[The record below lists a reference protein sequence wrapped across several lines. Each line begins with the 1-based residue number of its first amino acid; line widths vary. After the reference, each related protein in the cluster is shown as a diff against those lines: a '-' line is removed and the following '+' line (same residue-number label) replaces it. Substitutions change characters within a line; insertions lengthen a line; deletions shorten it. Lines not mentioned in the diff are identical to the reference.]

1 MQFGN
6 LDRVGYGAAPGG
18 YDRVGWGPQLVGVQ
32 SGPAIVGAAGM
43 AGPMGPAGH
52 IGVPGHAGPV
62 GPMGPMGPSGGGPMG
77 YTGPRG
83 PRGYGGFGAYGR
95 NMGPWSPPGFGWS
108 PIGYGP
114 YGYAATTP
122 YPYSGFPHVVNTPPT
137 QVREFVIGFGP
148 TVILANSTAIFQAQP
163 QLIFRGS
170 RLIVP
175 SALANNFSINDIRVG
190 KDSQAVS
197 ANPIPAAAFSE
208 LAVGVNLGLDT
219 ATPGIIIT
227 ISVSNTTA
235 AQQTFS
241 AALIGTSMQ

>member
-1 MQFGN
+1 MNFAN

-18 YDRVGWGPQLVGVQ
+18 YDRVGYGPQLVGVQ
-32 SGPAIVGAAGM
+32 SGPAIVG
-43 AGPMGPAGH
+43 
-52 IGVPGHAGPV
+52 V
-62 GPMGPMGPSGGGPMG
+62 GPGGGPMMG
-77 YTGPRG
+77 PGPGPGPMGGHGGGPGPMGHPRG
-83 PRGYGGFGAYGR
+83 RHHRWA
-95 NMGPWSPPGFGWS
+95 

-114 YGYAATTP
+114 YGYAASTP
-122 YPYSGFPHVVNTPPT
+122 YPYSGYPHVVNTPPT

>member
-1 MQFGN
+1 MAPP
-6 LDRVGYGAAPGG
+6 VAAPH
-18 YDRVGWGPQLVGVQ
+18 
-32 SGPAIVGAAGM
+32 PAM
-43 AGPMGPAGH
+43 ARRHRWA
-52 IGVPGHAGPV
+52 
-62 GPMGPMGPSGGGPMG
+62 
-77 YTGPRG
+77 
-83 PRGYGGFGAYGR
+83 
-95 NMGPWSPPGFGWS
+95 

-114 YGYAATTP
+114 YGYAASTP
-122 YPYSGFPHVVNTPPT
+122 YPYSGYPHIVNTPPT

>member
-1 MQFGN
+1 MHFGN
-6 LDRVGYGAAPGG
+6 LDRVGYGAAPAGG
-18 YDRVGWGPQLVGVQ
+18 YDRVGFGPAIVGVQ
-32 SGPAIVGAAGM
+32 SGPAIVGAAPGM
-43 AGPMGPAGH
+43 VPMPPHGGPM
-52 IGVPGHAGPV
+52 
-62 GPMGPMGPSGGGPMG
+62 MGPRPPMHPMHHRGGGPRWV
-77 YTGPRG
+77 P
-83 PRGYGGFGAYGR
+83 AH
-95 NMGPWSPPGFGWS
+95 PGWAAS

-114 YGYAATTP
+114 YGYAASTP

>member
-1 MQFGN
+1 MYQYGN
-6 LDRVGYGAAPGG
+6 LNRVGYG
-18 YDRVGWGPQLVGVQ
+18 PQVVGVQ
-32 SGPAIVGAAGM
+32 SGPAIVGAAPGM
-43 AGPMGPAGH
+43 MVPGGGAPMGA
-52 IGVPGHAGPV
+52 PGGD
-62 GPMGPMGPSGGGPMG
+62 
-77 YTGPRG
+77 PRLAH
-83 PRGYGGFGAYGR
+83 RRGGFYPYPTGAW
-95 NMGPWSPPGFGWS
+95 PAS
-108 PIGYGP
+108 
-114 YGYAATTP
+114 TP
-122 YPYSGFPHVVNTPPT
+122 YAYSGYPHIVNHPPT

-170 RLIVP
+170 RLIIP
-175 SALANNFSINDIRVG
+175 SALANNFSLNDIRVG

-197 ANPIPAAAFSE
+197 SNPVPAAAFSE

>member
-1 MQFGN
+1 MYEFAN

-18 YDRVGWGPQLVGVQ
+18 YDRVGYGPQLVGVQ
-32 SGPAIVGAAGM
+32 SGPAIVGVGPGGAPMMGPGAGPGPGPM
-43 AGPMGPAGH
+43 AGPP
-52 IGVPGHAGPV
+52 PGH
-62 GPMGPMGPSGGGPMG
+62 MRRGGG
-77 YTGPRG
+77 
-83 PRGYGGFGAYGR
+83 
-95 NMGPWSPPGFGWS
+95 GPWSPPGFGWS

-114 YGYAATTP
+114 YGYAASTP

>member
-1 MQFGN
+1 MNFAN

-18 YDRVGWGPQLVGVQ
+18 YDRVGYGPQLVGVQ
-32 SGPAIVGAAGM
+32 SGPAIVGVGPGGAPMM
-43 AGPMGPAGH
+43 APGPGPGPMGPG
-52 IGVPGHAGPV
+52 PGP
-62 GPMGPMGPSGGGPMG
+62 GPMGP
-77 YTGPRG
+77 RG
-83 PRGYGGFGAYGR
+83 RHHRWA
-95 NMGPWSPPGFGWS
+95 

-114 YGYAATTP
+114 YGYAASTP
-122 YPYSGFPHVVNTPPT
+122 YPYSGYPHVVNTPPT

>member
-1 MQFGN
+1 MNFAN

-18 YDRVGWGPQLVGVQ
+18 YDRVGYGPQLVGVQ
-32 SGPAIVGAAGM
+32 SGPAIVGVGPGGAPMMGPGPGP
-43 AGPMGPAGH
+43 GPMGPG
-52 IGVPGHAGPV
+52 PGP
-62 GPMGPMGPSGGGPMG
+62 GPMGH
-77 YTGPRG
+77 PRG
-83 PRGYGGFGAYGR
+83 RHHRWA
-95 NMGPWSPPGFGWS
+95 

-114 YGYAATTP
+114 YGYAASTP
-122 YPYSGFPHVVNTPPT
+122 YPYSGYPHVVNTPPT

>member
-1 MQFGN
+1 MYPQFAS
-6 LDRVGYGAAPGG
+6 LDRVGAPGG
-18 YDRVGWGPQLVGVQ
+18 YDRVGYGPTFAGIQ
-32 SGPAIVGAAGM
+32 SGPAIVGA
-43 AGPMGPAGH
+43 GP
-52 IGVPGHAGPV
+52 
-62 GPMGPMGPSGGGPMG
+62 GGGPMMAPG
-77 YTGPRG
+77 GAPMGHPGHGGRPHFNYGP
-83 PRGYGGFGAYGR
+83 PGAYGH
-95 NMGPWSPPGFGWS
+95 
-108 PIGYGP
+108 YGP
-114 YGYAATTP
+114 YSYAAATP
-122 YPYSGFPHVVNTPPT
+122 YPYSGYPHVVNNPPM

-148 TVILANSTAIFQAQP
+148 VVILANSTAIFQAQP

-219 ATPGIIIT
+219 AVPGIIIT
-227 ISVSNTTA
+227 ISISNTTA
-235 AQQTFS
+235 AQQTFA

>member
-1 MQFGN
+1 MNFAN

-18 YDRVGWGPQLVGVQ
+18 YDRVGYGPQLVGVQ
-32 SGPAIVGAAGM
+32 SGPAIVGVGPGGAPMMGPGPGPM
-43 AGPMGPAGH
+43 MGPGGGPGPGPMGP
-52 IGVPGHAGPV
+52 
-62 GPMGPMGPSGGGPMG
+62 
-77 YTGPRG
+77 RG
-83 PRGYGGFGAYGR
+83 RHHRWA
-95 NMGPWSPPGFGWS
+95 

-114 YGYAATTP
+114 YGYAASTP
-122 YPYSGFPHVVNTPPT
+122 YPYSGYPHVVNTPPT

>member
-1 MQFGN
+1 MYEFAN
-6 LDRVGYGAAPGG
+6 LDRVGYGAPGG
-18 YDRVGWGPQLVGVQ
+18 FDRVGYGPQLVGVQ
-32 SGPAIVGAAGM
+32 SGPAIVGAAPL

-52 IGVPGHAGPV
+52 A
-62 GPMGPMGPSGGGPMG
+62 GPMGPAGARGPMG
-77 YTGPRG
+77 QMHH
-83 PRGYGGFGAYGR
+83 GR
-95 NMGPWSPPGFGWS
+95 NPWAPPGFPWAG
-108 PIGYGP
+108 IGYGP
-114 YGYAATTP
+114 YGYAASTP
-122 YPYSGFPHVVNTPPT
+122 YPYSGYPHVVNTPPT

>member
-1 MQFGN
+1 MHQFAN
-6 LDRVGYGAAPGG
+6 LDRVAQGSGG
-18 YDRVGWGPQLVGVQ
+18 YDRVGYGPQLVGVQ
-32 SGPAIVGAAGM
+32 SGPAIVGAGPMVPGGAPRPMGHPGR
-43 AGPMGPAGH
+43 GPMGPPGGWGH
-52 IGVPGHAGPV
+52 
-62 GPMGPMGPSGGGPMG
+62 
-77 YTGPRG
+77 R
-83 PRGYGGFGAYGR
+83 
-95 NMGPWSPPGFGWS
+95 WS

-114 YGYAATTP
+114 YGYAASTP
-122 YPYSGFPHVVNTPPT
+122 YPYSGYPHVVNTPPT

>member
-1 MQFGN
+1 MYEFAN

-18 YDRVGWGPQLVGVQ
+18 YDRVGYGPQLVGVQ
-32 SGPAIVGAAGM
+32 SGPAIVGAAPL
-43 AGPMGPAGH
+43 AGPMGPAG
-52 IGVPGHAGPV
+52 AV
-62 GPMGPMGPSGGGPMG
+62 GPMGH
-77 YTGPRG
+77 TGPRG
-83 PRGYGGFGAYGR
+83 PMGHPGHGR
-95 NMGPWSPPGFGWS
+95 NPWAPPGFPWAG
-108 PIGYGP
+108 IGYGP
-114 YGYAATTP
+114 YGYAASTP
-122 YPYSGFPHVVNTPPT
+122 YPYSGYPHVVNTPPT

>member
-1 MQFGN
+1 MYQFAN
-6 LDRVGYGAAPGG
+6 LDRVGLGAAPGG
-18 YDRVGWGPQLVGVQ
+18 YDRVGWGAHIAGVQ
-32 SGPAIVGAAGM
+32 SGPAIVGAAPGM
-43 AGPMGPAGH
+43 VPAGMPMPGPGPMAP
-52 IGVPGHAGPV
+52 PPR
-62 GPMGPMGPSGGGPMG
+62 PGGGPMG
-77 YTGPRG
+77 HRHA
-83 PRGYGGFGAYGR
+83 RWA
-95 NMGPWSPPGFGWS
+95 

-114 YGYAATTP
+114 YGYAASTP
-122 YPYSGFPHVVNTPPT
+122 YPYSGYPHIVNTPPT

>member
-1 MQFGN
+1 MYEFAN

-18 YDRVGWGPQLVGVQ
+18 YDRVGFGPQLVGVQ
-32 SGPAIVGAAGM
+32 SGPAIVGVGPGGAPMMGPAGGPGPRGPM
-43 AGPMGPAGH
+43 GAAGPMGHPH
-52 IGVPGHAGPV
+52 
-62 GPMGPMGPSGGGPMG
+62 
-77 YTGPRG
+77 GPRNPWAPPG
-83 PRGYGGFGAYGR
+83 C
-95 NMGPWSPPGFGWS
+95 PWSG
-108 PIGYGP
+108 IGYGP
-114 YGYAATTP
+114 YGYAASTP
-122 YPYSGFPHVVNTPPT
+122 YPYSGYPHVVNTPPT

>member
-1 MQFGN
+1 MYEFAN
-6 LDRVGYGAAPGG
+6 LDRVGNGAAPGG
-18 YDRVGWGPQLVGVQ
+18 YDRVGFGPQLVGVQ
-32 SGPAIVGAAGM
+32 SGPAIVGAAGPL
-43 AGPMGPAGH
+43 AGPMGPAG
-52 IGVPGHAGPV
+52 GVGPMGHAGPR
-62 GPMGPMGPSGGGPMG
+62 GPMGPMGAPHHL
-77 YTGPRG
+77 
-83 PRGYGGFGAYGR
+83 R
-95 NMGPWSPPGFGWS
+95 NPWAPPGFPWS
-108 PIGYGP
+108 GIGYGP
-114 YGYAATTP
+114 YGYAASTP
-122 YPYSGFPHVVNTPPT
+122 YPYSGYPHVVNTPPT

-148 TVILANSTAIFQAQP
+148 TVIMANSTAIFQAQP

>member
-1 MQFGN
+1 MHQFAN
-6 LDRVGYGAAPGG
+6 LDRVGFGAAPG
-18 YDRVGWGPQLVGVQ
+18 YDRVGWGPAIVGVQ
-32 SGPAIVGAAGM
+32 SGPAIVGAAPGM
-43 AGPMGPAGH
+43 VPMPPPGGPMAPRPPMHPMHHGH
-52 IGVPGHAGPV
+52 PGH
-62 GPMGPMGPSGGGPMG
+62 GGGPRWV
-77 YTGPRG
+77 PAH
-83 PRGYGGFGAYGR
+83 P
-95 NMGPWSPPGFGWS
+95 GWS
-108 PIGYGP
+108 PIGYGS
-114 YGYAATTP
+114 YGYAASTP

>member
-1 MQFGN
+1 MYEFAN

-18 YDRVGWGPQLVGVQ
+18 YDRVGFGPQLVGVQ
-32 SGPAIVGAAGM
+32 SGPAIVGVGPAGAGPM
-43 AGPMGPAGH
+43 AGPMGPAG
-52 IGVPGHAGPV
+52 
-62 GPMGPMGPSGGGPMG
+62 PMGHV
-77 YTGPRG
+77 GPRG
-83 PRGYGGFGAYGR
+83 PMAHHSR
-95 NMGPWSPPGFGWS
+95 NPWAPPGFPWS
-108 PIGYGP
+108 GIGYGP
-114 YGYAATTP
+114 YGYAASTP
-122 YPYSGFPHVVNTPPT
+122 YPYSGYPHVVNTPPT

>member
-1 MQFGN
+1 MYQYGN
-6 LDRVGYGAAPGG
+6 LDRVGF
-18 YDRVGWGPQLVGVQ
+18 GPQLVGVQ
-32 SGPAIVGAAGM
+32 SGPSIVGAAPGM
-43 AGPMGPAGH
+43 VPGPGAPLGHPGMGHPAMHGGDPRLGHHRYGRHFYPYPAGAW
-52 IGVPGHAGPV
+52 PA
-62 GPMGPMGPSGGGPMG
+62 S
-77 YTGPRG
+77 
-83 PRGYGGFGAYGR
+83 
-95 NMGPWSPPGFGWS
+95 
-108 PIGYGP
+108 
-114 YGYAATTP
+114 TP
-122 YPYSGFPHVVNTPPT
+122 YAYSGYPHIVNHPPT

-148 TVILANSTAIFQAQP
+148 TIILANSTAIFQAQP

-197 ANPIPAAAFSE
+197 SNPIPAAAFSE

>member
-1 MQFGN
+1 MYEFAN
-6 LDRVGYGAAPGG
+6 LDRVGYGAAPQGG
-18 YDRVGWGPQLVGVQ
+18 YDRVGYGPQLVGVQ
-32 SGPAIVGAAGM
+32 SGPAIVGVGPA
-43 AGPMGPAGH
+43 AGPMGPAG
-52 IGVPGHAGPV
+52 PAGHVGPRGPMGHHGF
-62 GPMGPMGPSGGGPMG
+62 GPMGPPGGWGH
-77 YTGPRG
+77 R
-83 PRGYGGFGAYGR
+83 
-95 NMGPWSPPGFGWS
+95 WS

-114 YGYAATTP
+114 YGYAASTP

>member
-1 MQFGN
+1 MYEFAN

-18 YDRVGWGPQLVGVQ
+18 YDRVGFGPQLVGVQ
-32 SGPAIVGAAGM
+32 SGPAIVGAAPAGAGPM
-43 AGPMGPAGH
+43 MGPGPAGPMGH
-52 IGVPGHAGPV
+52 PGPR
-62 GPMGPMGPSGGGPMG
+62 GPMGPMGAPHHM
-77 YTGPRG
+77 
-83 PRGYGGFGAYGR
+83 R
-95 NMGPWSPPGFGWS
+95 NPWAPPGFPWS
-108 PIGYGP
+108 GIGYGP
-114 YGYAATTP
+114 YGYAASTP
-122 YPYSGFPHVVNTPPT
+122 YPYSGYPHVVNTPPT

>member
-1 MQFGN
+1 MYEFAN
-6 LDRVGYGAAPGG
+6 LDRVGYGAAPQGG
-18 YDRVGWGPQLVGVQ
+18 YDRVGYGPQLVGVQ
-32 SGPAIVGAAGM
+32 SGPAIVGVGPA
-43 AGPMGPAGH
+43 AGPMGPAG
-52 IGVPGHAGPV
+52 PAGHMGPTGPMGHFGHR
-62 GPMGPMGPSGGGPMG
+62 GPMGPPGGWGH
-77 YTGPRG
+77 R
-83 PRGYGGFGAYGR
+83 
-95 NMGPWSPPGFGWS
+95 WS

-114 YGYAATTP
+114 YGYAASTP
-122 YPYSGFPHVVNTPPT
+122 YPYSGYPHVVNTPPT

>member
-1 MQFGN
+1 MGAAEAFQKFQGRTFIVTARPEKQGSAVTMEFAN
-6 LDRVGYGAAPGG
+6 LNRVGYGAAPSG
-18 YDRVGWGPQLVGVQ
+18 YDRVGYGPQLVGVQ
-32 SGPAIVGAAGM
+32 SGPAIVGAAPGGAPMM
-43 AGPMGPAGH
+43 AAPPPGHPAHHRGGRGGWAPG
-52 IGVPGHAGPV
+52 GVPWAG
-62 GPMGPMGPSGGGPMG
+62 
-77 YTGPRG
+77 
-83 PRGYGGFGAYGR
+83 
-95 NMGPWSPPGFGWS
+95 
-108 PIGYGP
+108 IGYGP
-114 YGYAATTP
+114 YGYAASTP
-122 YPYSGFPHVVNTPPT
+122 YPYSGYPHVVNTPPT

>member
-1 MQFGN
+1 MYEFAN

-18 YDRVGWGPQLVGVQ
+18 YDRVGFGPQLVGVQ
-32 SGPAIVGAAGM
+32 SGPAIVGVGPGGAPMMGPAGGPGPR
-43 AGPMGPAGH
+43 GPMGPAG
-52 IGVPGHAGPV
+52 
-62 GPMGPMGPSGGGPMG
+62 PMGHPH
-77 YTGPRG
+77 GPR
-83 PRGYGGFGAYGR
+83 
-95 NMGPWSPPGFGWS
+95 NPWAPPGFPWS
-108 PIGYGP
+108 GIGYGP
-114 YGYAATTP
+114 YGYAASTP
-122 YPYSGFPHVVNTPPT
+122 YPYSGYPHVVNTPPT

>member
-1 MQFGN
+1 MFQFQN
-6 LDRVGYGAAPGG
+6 L
-18 YDRVGWGPQLVGVQ
+18 DRVGWGPQLVGVQ
-32 SGPAIVGAAGM
+32 SGPAIVGAPAGM
-43 AGPMGPAGH
+43 PGPA
-52 IGVPGHAGPV
+52 
-62 GPMGPMGPSGGGPMG
+62 GGGPMG
-77 YTGPRG
+77 HPGMHHMDPRLAHHH
-83 PRGYGGFGAYGR
+83 RGGHHRHAFYPYPAGAW
-95 NMGPWSPPGFGWS
+95 PAS
-108 PIGYGP
+108 
-114 YGYAATTP
+114 TP
-122 YPYSGFPHVVNTPPT
+122 YAYSGYPHIVNHPPT

-148 TVILANSTAIFQAQP
+148 TLILGLSTAIFQAQP

-227 ISVSNTTA
+227 ISVSNTQTS
-235 AQQTFS
+235 QQTFS